1 MPRLGIRILRPRLDR
16 SRQEA
21 ADRVGR
27 DRTKARHWALAPV
40 AFAAEADA
48 EALVA
53 VFTPDGK
60 LRLRIRQ
67 RLLPKITPRP
77 ILIEPD
83 QIRLIT
89 DETEAR
95 EHMFEAVLG
104 AIYHGREKSPV
115 EQRVAG
121 IRAAY
126 LALQRLEFRDYFR
139 YAVLMSSMV
148 PPELFSQAVEQLRAQ
163 GGSRRGSPTAP
174 HGHRAAQLAVSHDS

>member
-1 MPRLGIRILRPRLDR
+1 LTVHGKKLRIVLVVIIEVQL
-16 SRQEA
+16 SW
-21 ADRVGR
+21 